1 MLFYVSGI
9 ILLWQRKSW
18 KKRLN
23 PLNPVG
29 RMALSNYIFQSIV
42 ATLIFYGYGLGLY
55 GDVSRIFALGLTV
68 VIFYIQVRLS
78 SNWFEAHDYG
88 PLEWIWRY
96 LTYGHVAKVSASAE
110 YTTRYTVAKRK
121 ILTILNR
128 GYRSPIVLFTVWV
141 FLVIWGGILFYL
153 YKDLRPDTTVMVA
166 SVAERLIPERTE
178 TDVDDE
184 DNIETS
190 KQGVEVVPPLVQPV
204 AYVPLGPASTGD
216 MPALAAAFN
225 PGEAMHQI
233 EALTSKDYQGRQAG
247 SDAGKGAAEYIAE
260 QFEQF
265 GLRPVGD
272 EGTYY
277 QTFPVT
283 YTPLDTIPTLSVQL
297 LGSDQYSNYQI
308 YRDYSPFV
316 RWYSGWGEVTG
327 EAFWADDCERGDL
340 FGLDVRGNILVC
352 LADTRQ
358 NWLLEA
364 SRNALEY
371 GAAGLLFVTDPKTR
385 PADFGYA
392 FKDVWV
398 PEPLPTFRIYPELA
412 EDIISGSGYTLDGL
426 LSVEESFPL
435 KTSVSLSLSITQ
447 TDTCPGTECAARN
460 VLGVIPGR
468 DPEYAN
474 ELVILSAHYDHM
486 GSSPDGTY
494 WPGANDNA
502 SGVAVLL
509 EIARS
514 WREHGFVPRRTVMFA
529 AWDAEEIGLLGSYY
543 YVDHPVYPL
552 ESTLSVINLDMIGV
566 GTESLTIA
574 GSETL
579 SSHLVK
585 LANEKNVTTH
595 LTDSGRSDHAPFLE
609 SGIEAALLIWED
621 DGSFI
626 DHYHRP
632 ADNID
637 VIEPEGLS
645 TVAEIAN
652 LALLDIVESQPAIDD
667 MLIARENAIMN
678 GDLQGFLATSS
689 RAQEVFDEAWV
700 EDLSTLEISQVKL
713 QSENLSIAGNYA
725 TANMQINIEHIDPST
740 QPITQ
745 VLEARLPVQITY
757 EGGAWMWAGPDLHLV
772 DTTDSSDPDVSPS
785 VNVFA
790 DPSKS
795 DYLAGIAEQ
804 IAQSYQEIS
813 DQLDGPPGVLV
824 DVYLLPDNES
834 FRASTS
840 LTTPEGQNQWVTTG
854 ALKLIYSDQISSSK
868 ILDDSLVKLYL
879 ADAGITEDAIP
890 WLWNGLPLVFEEQ
903 ELSIAVQ
910 KRFIPTLHSNI
921 EAGEDADTLASD
933 WAATHYLLD
942 KLGWTGVGKF
952 IIEFG
957 ELCKSGRCGGQNAVN
972 GVYTTNLGVDQ
983 QRFEADWQIHW
994 DSRLTAAQNE
1004 LDAMAVKRSL
1014 AVEENDSN
1022 SFMQTV
1028 DDNQPYLQAEQ
1039 AHWFRDSVQLGAME
1053 YKYRPIA
1060 FLPDGDIL
1068 AKVFIVLGEETDESA
1083 GNLTTVTDIHF
1094 ARGERGF
1101 TWAGPD
1107 FSETTGDWLEIHTP
1121 NASADWAA
1129 GILPEADRYYLKLTG
1144 MLGMEPVKGMRVSI
1158 YETPGELE
1166 FSIAQSIY
1174 KAEKITEWTARDEGI
1189 KLIMRPQWD
1198 DQLYLGTIAKLLAK
1212 NLLLEVGLSDDWLLR
1227 GLSIY
1232 MTQSFNNQEM
1242 KNATRELFKIVES
1255 DNFDQFFDLEDFPND
1270 HELSADERKIAD
1282 AQSWDAVRYLVNQY
1296 GWQKLTQL
1304 IDFSRRGYSL
1314 DRSLQL
1320 ALGVPIGEFAEN
1332 WQISTSHGHMAP
1344 EWGDIVNQFDT
1355 STALEYIGILA
1366 APELGGRLSGTPG
1379 AQLSAEYISDIFTDL
1394 SLLPTYQALSAEP
1407 SLIVENYTSAD
1418 DNDIGSVQQETMDR
1432 PLGSDAYYQQF
1443 PITRTVLSATPT
1455 FSLVDNQSANELILP
1470 YRRGF
1475 MIRQLGNGASHEYR
1489 GQLIWA
1495 GNHPDIEIDL
1505 REKIVLQASTQDLA
1519 REMIWA
1525 SERGAAALIIAG
1537 NKRENEDIYAKLPLM
1552 LADDEDTGLPVL
1564 ELTQM
1569 GYTDMLE
1576 RIGHTRSSIRE
1587 LEPGT
1592 ALDLVAELQIFTN
1605 GEEIVPAKNVLGWL
1619 PGSDPILKDEVI
1631 IVGAHYDHVGDDP
1644 GLRYSGAND
1653 NASGV
1658 SIMLE
1663 LARLWQKTGYQPK
1676 RSIVFAAWDAQE
1688 YGNLGSTNYCENP
1701 IIPLES
1707 TIAVV
1712 NLDGV
1717 AGGDGFNLGITGN
1730 LETDSLLLLA
1740 TRAAGEYLD
1749 EKITWVN
1756 DTGKGDHVP
1765 FHDVGVPSSLLAWR
1779 LANEDNLPDE
1789 YANGVNPDRLE
1800 TAGKIVALVVMALAQ

>member
-1 MLFYVSGI
+1 MSTSEESQTTTMLSRTAEPVQPGERLIFVDILRGFAVFGILVANMGHFSGQMGLDSNTSFMDRTVLIAIMFFVQAKFYSLFSLLFGWGLAVQLNRAKLKGINIVPVYMRRLCILLCFGVIHAIFIWSGDILLTYALLGFLLILFRNRSGKTLLFLVGISLLFSMVITLPGELMDSFRSWYAELTSDLRYEIYPLSLYKTGNYLEITKLRLQDYLNHNSWLIYSLGNVFAMFLLGLFIGKQRIFHHIQRYKRLIVIVCVIGLVAGVIFNSIFVYTTLHPELGGAYHRFLRVSTRTIGAPALMLFYVSGI

-29 RMALSNYIFQSIV
+29 RMALSNYIFQSII

-78 SNWFEAHDYG
+78 SNWFEAYDYG

-110 YTTRYTVAKRK
+110 DTTRYTKTKRK
-121 ILTILNR
+121 ILTILNS

-141 FLVIWGGILFYL
+141 FLVLWGSVLFYW
-153 YKDLRPDTTVMVA
+153 YKDLKPDTTVMVA

-178 TDVDDE
+178 TDDSYE
-184 DNIETS
+184 DSIESS
-190 KQGVEVVPPLVQPV
+190 KLGTEVAPPLVQPV
-204 AYVPLGPASTGD
+204 AYAPLGPASTGD
-216 MPALAAAFN
+216 MPALAAAFD

-247 SDAGKGAAEYIAE
+247 SDAGKSAAEYIAE

-283 YTPLDTIPTLSVQL
+283 YTPLDTIPKLSVQL
-297 LGSDQYSNYQI
+297 LGNDQYSNYQI

-316 RWYSGWGEVTG
+316 RWYSGWGEITG
-327 EAFWADDCERGDL
+327 DAFWADDCERVDL
-340 FGLDVRGNILVC
+340 FGLDVREKILVC

-358 NWLLEA
+358 NWLMDA
-364 SRNALEY
+364 SRIALEY
-371 GAAGLLFVTDPKTR
+371 GAAGLLFVTDPMTR

-398 PEPLPTFRIYPELA
+398 PEPLPTFRIYTELA

-435 KTSVSLSLSITQ
+435 ETSVSLSLSITQ

-468 DPEYAN
+468 DPEYAH

-543 YVDHPVYPL
+543 YVDHPIYPL
-552 ESTLSVINLDMIGV
+552 ESTLSVINLDMIGI

-595 LTDSGRSDHAPFLE
+595 LSDSGRSDHAPFLE

-689 RAQEVFDEAWV
+689 TAQEVFDEAWV
-700 EDLSTLEISQVKL
+700 EDLSMLEISQVKL

-725 TANMQINIEHIDPST
+725 TANMHINIEHIDPST

-772 DTTDSSDPDVSPS
+772 DRTDSSDPDVSPS

-790 DPSKS
+790 EPSKG
-795 DYLAGIAEQ
+795 DHLVGIAEQ

-813 DQLDGPPGVLV
+813 EQLVGPSGEMVN
-824 DVYLLPDNES
+824 VYLLPDNES

-854 ALKLIYSDQISSSK
+854 ALKLVYSDQISSSK

-879 ADAGITEDAIP
+879 ADAGITEDSIP

-903 ELSIAVQ
+903 ELAIAVQ
-910 KRFIPTLHSNI
+910 KRFIPTLHSNF

-942 KLGWTGVGKF
+942 SLGWTGVGKF
-952 IIEFG
+952 ITDFG
-957 ELCKSGRCGGQNAVN
+957 ELCKSGRCEDQNAVN
-972 GVYTTNLGVDQ
+972 DVYTANLGVDQ

-994 DSRLTAAQNE
+994 NSRLTAAQNE
-1004 LDAMAVKRSL
+1004 LDALTDKRSL
-1014 AVEENDSN
+1014 AVAENDSN
-1022 SFMQTV
+1022 SCSQTV
-1028 DDNQPYLQAEQ
+1028 DDNQPSLQAEQ
-1039 AHWFRDSVQLGAME
+1039 AHWFRDAVQLGAKE

-1068 AKVFIVLGEETDESA
+1068 AQVFIIPELETDESA
-1083 GNLTTVTDIHF
+1083 DGLTPVAKIQFT
-1094 ARGERGF
+1094 RGESGY

-1107 FSETTGDWLEIHTP
+1107 FSSTTGDWLEIRTP
-1121 NASADWAA
+1121 YASTDWAA
-1129 GILPEADRYYLKLTG
+1129 GILPEAERYYLKLTG
-1144 MLGMEPVKGMRVSI
+1144 MLGMGPVKGMVVSI

-1174 KAEKITEWTARDEGI
+1174 EAGKITEWTAKDEGI
-1189 KLIMRPQWD
+1189 KLIIRPQWD
-1198 DQLYLGTIAKLLAK
+1198 DQHYLGTIANLLAK
-1212 NLLLEVGLSDDWLLR
+1212 NLLFEVGLSDDWLLR

-1242 KNATRELFKIVES
+1242 KNAARELFEIGES

-1270 HELSADERKIAD
+1270 HELSAEERKIAD

-1320 ALGVPIGEFAEN
+1320 ALGVPIGEFAED
-1332 WQISTSHGHMAP
+1332 WQTSTIHGHVAP
-1344 EWGDIVNQFDT
+1344 EWGEIVNQFDT
-1355 STALEYIGILA
+1355 RSALEDISILA
-1366 APELGGRLSGTPG
+1366 APELAGRLSGTPG
-1379 AQLSAEYISDIFTDL
+1379 AQLSAEYISDMYADL
-1394 SLLPTYQALSAEP
+1394 SLLPTYQALSAELN
-1407 SLIVENYTSAD
+1407 S
-1418 DNDIGSVQQETMDR
+1418 
-1432 PLGSDAYYQQF
+1432 
-1443 PITRTVLSATPT
+1443 
-1455 FSLVDNQSANELILP
+1455 
-1470 YRRGF
+1470 
-1475 MIRQLGNGASHEYR
+1475 
-1489 GQLIWA
+1489 
-1495 GNHPDIEIDL
+1495 
-1505 REKIVLQASTQDLA
+1505 
-1519 REMIWA
+1519 
-1525 SERGAAALIIAG
+1525 
-1537 NKRENEDIYAKLPLM
+1537 
-1552 LADDEDTGLPVL
+1552 
-1564 ELTQM
+1564 M
-1569 GYTDMLE
+1569 G
-1576 RIGHTRSSIRE
+1576 
-1587 LEPGT
+1587 
-1592 ALDLVAELQIFTN
+1592 
-1605 GEEIVPAKNVLGWL
+1605 
-1619 PGSDPILKDEVI
+1619 
-1631 IVGAHYDHVGDDP
+1631 
-1644 GLRYSGAND
+1644 
-1653 NASGV
+1653 
-1658 SIMLE
+1658 
-1663 LARLWQKTGYQPK
+1663 
-1676 RSIVFAAWDAQE
+1676 
-1688 YGNLGSTNYCENP
+1688 
-1701 IIPLES
+1701 
-1707 TIAVV
+1707 
-1712 NLDGV
+1712 
-1717 AGGDGFNLGITGN
+1717 
-1730 LETDSLLLLA
+1730 
-1740 TRAAGEYLD
+1740 
-1749 EKITWVN
+1749 
-1756 DTGKGDHVP
+1756 
-1765 FHDVGVPSSLLAWR
+1765 
-1779 LANEDNLPDE
+1779 
-1789 YANGVNPDRLE
+1789 
-1800 TAGKIVALVVMALAQ
+1800 